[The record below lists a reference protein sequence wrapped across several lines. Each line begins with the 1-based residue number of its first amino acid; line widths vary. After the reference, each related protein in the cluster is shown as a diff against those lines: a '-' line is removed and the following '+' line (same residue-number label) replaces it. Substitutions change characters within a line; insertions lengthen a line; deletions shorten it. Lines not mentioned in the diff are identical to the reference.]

1 MNNIQGGS
9 RGDPDNK
16 GEGLR
21 DMDSVDE
28 TIMRTV
34 EVYFREGEKMKDNIT
49 LRFTKEELSY
59 LLIGAYLSHREY
71 RDSQNQ
77 WPHPPAEVARE
88 CSDHAY
94 SLYRKIK
101 KAYDD
106 ASPYI
111 LCS

>member
-1 MNNIQGGS
+1 
-9 RGDPDNK
+9 
-16 GEGLR
+16 
-21 DMDSVDE
+21 
-28 TIMRTV
+28 
-34 EVYFREGEKMKDNIT
+34 MKDNIT

-59 LLIGAYLSHREY
+59 LLIGAYLSYREY

-106 ASPYI
+106 ARKQEEPCPQKEDEKI
-111 LCS
+111 MEIGR

>member
-34 EVYFREGEKMKDNIT
+34 EVYFQEGHCKISFRRLSSLTGVPVRAIERRISLHDLP
-49 LRFTKEELSY
+49 LRCERRSR
-59 LLIGAYLSHREY
+59 G
-71 RDSQNQ
+71 N
-77 WPHPPAEVARE
+77 V
-88 CSDHAY
+88 
-94 SLYRKIK
+94 
-101 KAYDD
+101 
-106 ASPYI
+106 I
-111 LCS
+111 LVFRSK